1 MFKFELEEQENVSK
15 TSTIWAEKYKPATL
29 NDFIG
34 DATFKNT
41 IQSFI
46 DNKEIK
52 NLFLHGSCG
61 TGKSAIAKLIINT
74 LPCDSL
80 WVNTSD
86 ENGVLTIR
94 SKIQDFAM
102 TVGIQPF
109 KIIVL
114 DECDF
119 GTPEFFAI
127 LRGVIDQYQAS
138 TRFIMTCNFPDKVPD
153 AIKSR
158 CQSFEVKPLD
168 NVAIMKH
175 IIKILIAENIKFKNE
190 DVAFAVQS
198 FAPDLRKI
206 INFTQQSS
214 ISGELVITKT
224 NSADHDYKLKLVE
237 LLKESL
243 NDSKAFSN
251 IRQIIADAGFSN
263 YDSVYKYLFNKVDDY
278 ANGHEA
284 EVILNLADAVYQ
296 SSLIFEREI
305 TFTACM
311 HKIIETIKK

>member
-1 MFKFELEEQENVSK
+1 
-15 TSTIWAEKYKPATL
+15 
-29 NDFIG
+29 
-34 DATFKNT
+34 
-41 IQSFI
+41 
-46 DNKEIK
+46 
-52 NLFLHGSCG
+52 
-61 TGKSAIAKLIINT
+61 
-74 LPCDSL
+74 
-80 WVNTSD
+80 
-86 ENGVLTIR
+86 
-94 SKIQDFAM
+94 
-102 TVGIQPF
+102 
-109 KIIVL
+109 
-114 DECDF
+114 
-119 GTPEFFAI
+119 
-127 LRGVIDQYQAS
+127 
-138 TRFIMTCNFPDKVPD
+138 MTCNFPDKVPD

-198 FAPDLRKI
+198 FAPDFRKI

-214 ISGELVITKT
+214 ITGELVITKAT
-224 NSADHDYKLKLVE
+224 SADHDYKLKLVE

-251 IRQIIADAGFSN
+251 IRQIIADASFSN

>member
-190 DVAFAVQS
+190 DVAFIVQS
-198 FAPDLRKI
+198 YAPDLRKI
-206 INFTQQSS
+206 INVAQQSS
-214 ISGELVITKT
+214 VDGELTLARA
-224 NSADHDYKLKLVE
+224 NSADHDYKIKLIE
-237 LLKESL
+237 LLKSSSSNRDAFKEIRQL
-243 NDSKAFSN
+243 VADAAFSN
-251 IRQIIADAGFSN
+251 YEEI
-263 YDSVYKYLFNKVDDY
+263 YKYLFNKVDDY

-284 EVILNLADAVYQ
+284 EVILILADTVYQ
-296 SSLIFEREI
+296 NSLIFEREI
-305 TFTACM
+305 SAVACM
-311 HKIIETIKK
+311 HKIISAIK

>member
-15 TSTIWAEKYKPATL
+15 TSTIWAEKFKPTTL

-34 DATFKNT
+34 DSTFKDT

-61 TGKSAIAKLIINT
+61 TGKSVIAKLIINT

-190 DVAFAVQS
+190 DVAFIVQS
-198 FAPDLRKI
+198 YAPDLRKI
-206 INFTQQSS
+206 INVAQQSS
-214 ISGELVITKT
+214 VDGELTLARA
-224 NSADHDYKLKLVE
+224 NSADHDYKIKLIE
-237 LLKESL
+237 LLKSSSSNRDAFKEIRQL
-243 NDSKAFSN
+243 VADAAFSN
-251 IRQIIADAGFSN
+251 YEEI
-263 YDSVYKYLFNKVDDY
+263 YKYLFNKVDDY

-284 EVILNLADAVYQ
+284 EVILILADTVYQ
-296 SSLIFEREI
+296 NSLIFEREI
-305 TFTACM
+305 SAVACM
-311 HKIIETIKK
+311 HKIISAIK